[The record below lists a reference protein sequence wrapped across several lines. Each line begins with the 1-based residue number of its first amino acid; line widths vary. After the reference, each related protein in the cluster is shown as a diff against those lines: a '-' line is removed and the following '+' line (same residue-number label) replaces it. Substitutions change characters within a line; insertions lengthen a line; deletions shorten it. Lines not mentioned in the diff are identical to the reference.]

1 MDEKIII
8 YDVFPAIELVNQD
21 ILAMFQCN
29 EMDKGKSVDISE
41 LPEEKQGSTC
51 ICYEIKSGE
60 YRGKILKEFCP
71 KDEEFFSPNP
81 KIERNCP
88 IDGSIGKYEFVGK
101 SSNLK
106 YKYNQYY
113 KRFINQAKSMAY
125 VQQLYN
131 YKSLF
136 DALDLQ
142 IANTSIGICYIS
154 KKLKDINDYLSPL
167 VEKDKK
173 KTVLCD
179 ILSKAFR
186 QLQEIKRIH
195 DVGYACLDV
204 KPSNFCYIEIEEKEL
219 SGIRL
224 VDYGSALSKEMFTAY
239 VDNDVNVGFSSSN
252 IVTSNS
258 LYYIREDLDH
268 IVAKAGDDAFD
279 FRMLQALDIKAI
291 GIYILSELS
300 SAFDMADHLDIEN
313 TYTNR
318 YNIIKDVITCLDD
331 SAQNYEL
338 LDTYFAFKDAIEYL
352 LDFKIK
358 PTCDKT
364 MEKLTTLFSKIG
376 AKPDFIFGNLDDI
389 YKEEGQKSNALKFS
403 FQQFDH
409 PETKDLYGKSDK
421 KTILMIINESE
432 DNGLRCMR
440 SYLSHKIFKA
450 DI

>member
-29 EMDKGKSVDISE
+29 EMDKGKSVDISR

-60 YRGKILKEFCP
+60 YIGKILKEFYP
-71 KDEEFFSPNP
+71 QDQALLPYLV
-81 KIERNCP
+81 RNTD
-88 IDGSIGKYEFVGK
+88 INKGFIGKLEFVGK
-101 SSNLK
+101 SSNNK

-113 KRFINQAKSMAY
+113 KRFINQIKSMAY

-131 YKSLF
+131 DKSLF

-173 KTVLCD
+173 KTVLSD
-179 ILSKAFR
+179 ILNKAFR

-204 KPSNFCYIEIEEKEL
+204 KPSNFCYIEIEENEL

-239 VDNDVNVGFSSSN
+239 VDNDANVGFSSSN

-258 LYYIREDLDH
+258 LYYLKKDLDH
-268 IVAKAGDDAFD
+268 IVANADDDFD
-279 FRMLQALDIKAI
+279 FCMLQALDIKAI

-300 SAFDMADHLDIEN
+300 SAFGI
-313 TYTNR
+313 
-318 YNIIKDVITCLDD
+318 V
-331 SAQNYEL
+331 
-338 LDTYFAFKDAIEYL
+338 
-352 LDFKIK
+352 
-358 PTCDKT
+358 
-364 MEKLTTLFSKIG
+364 
-376 AKPDFIFGNLDDI
+376 
-389 YKEEGQKSNALKFS
+389 
-403 FQQFDH
+403 
-409 PETKDLYGKSDK
+409 DL
-421 KTILMIINESE
+421 
-432 DNGLRCMR
+432 
-440 SYLSHKIFKA
+440 
-450 DI
+450 